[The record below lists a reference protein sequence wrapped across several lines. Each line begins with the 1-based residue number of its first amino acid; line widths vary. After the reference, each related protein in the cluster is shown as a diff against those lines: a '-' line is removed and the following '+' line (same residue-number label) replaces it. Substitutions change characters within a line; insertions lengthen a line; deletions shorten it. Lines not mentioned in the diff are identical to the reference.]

1 MYFSD
6 EMGNN
11 ELFSTSKSKGKTL
24 LKPSLTGNRYQSVIV
39 DAECYS
45 EEWIQ
50 NQNHKEEKST
60 SSTEPIPVD
69 FIYEYQLVMAQM
81 QL

>member
-6 EMGNN
+6 EMGNH
-11 ELFSTSKSKGKTL
+11 ELFSTSKSIGKTL
-24 LKPSLTGNRYQSVIV
+24 LKPSLPGNGYQSMIV
-39 DAECYS
+39 DVECHS